1 MSRLLNAGFFR
12 LRRDRTFRITA
23 TVVILISLINIPNST
38 NSWQTRTAGGFV
50 VTMEEFFFN
59 LAPYAGMIFAV
70 FVSLFL
76 GTEYS
81 DGTIRNKLI
90 VGHTRRRIYLADFAV
105 CFAADLFLLALWILG
120 QIPLFFT
127 IGPMEMGMTGFA
139 AYLAVA
145 VCFTASLTA
154 IFVLI
159 NMLCTNKAVSVVL
172 SLAVWILL
180 ILAAS
185 GANDRLECPATTG
198 GMAYIDGEFV
208 MMEEE
213 PNPLYVAGFAR
224 LLLENFRDL
233 LPTGPAILMT
243 NAAIKNP
250 GREIALALLLTVLL
264 ILAGARLFQKK
275 NLR

>member
-12 LRRDRTFRITA
+12 LRRDKTFRITA
-23 TVVILISLINIPNST
+23 VVVILISLINIPNSI
-38 NSWQTRTAGGFV
+38 NSWQTRTASGFV
-50 VTMEEFFFN
+50 VTMEEFFFS
-59 LAPYAGMIFAV
+59 LAPYAGVIFAV

-76 GTEYS
+76 GTEHS

-90 VGHTRRRIYLADFAV
+90 VGHTRRHIYLANFTV
-105 CFAADLFLLALWILG
+105 CFTADLFLLALWILG

-159 NMLCTNKAVSVVL
+159 NMLFTNKAVSVVL

-185 GANDRLECPATTG
+185 GANDRLECPATIG

-213 PNPLYVAGFAR
+213 PNPLYVTGFVR

-243 NAAIKNP
+243 NAAIENP
-250 GREIALALLLTVLL
+250 GREMALSLLLTVLL
-264 ILAGARLFQKK
+264 IFAGVRLFQKK
-275 NLR
+275 DLR

>member
-12 LRRDRTFRITA
+12 LRRDKAFRIMA
-23 TVVILISLINIPNST
+23 VAVVLISLGTIPGET
-38 NSWQTRTAGGFV
+38 QSWQSQTTNGFA
-50 VTMEEFFFN
+50 VTMEEFFFS
-59 LAPYAGMIFAV
+59 LAPYAGLIFAV

-81 DGTIRNKLI
+81 DGTMRNKLS
-90 VGHTRRRIYLADFAV
+90 VGHMRRHIYLSNFAV
-105 CFAADLFLLALWILG
+105 CFAADLILLILWILC
-120 QIPLFFT
+120 QVPLFFT
-127 IGPMEMGMTGFA
+127 IGPMEMGWSGFL

-154 IFVLI
+154 LFVLI
-159 NMLCTNKAVSVVL
+159 NTLSTNKAVSVVL

-185 GANDRLECPATTG
+185 GANDRLDSPATTG
-198 GMAYIDGEFV
+198 GMAYIDGKFV

-224 LLLENFRDL
+224 LLLESFRDL

-243 NAAIKNP
+243 NADIENP
-250 GREIALALLLTVLL
+250 VREMLLSLLLAVLVSF
-264 ILAGARLFQKK
+264 AGIRLFQKK
-275 NLR
+275 DLR

>member
-1 MSRLLNAGFFR
+1 MTRLLNAGFFR
-12 LRRDRTFRITA
+12 LRRDRTFWITA
-23 TVVILISLINIPNST
+23 AVVILISLVNVPNST
-38 NSWQTRTAGGFV
+38 ESWQVQTAGSLA

-76 GTEYS
+76 GTEHS
-81 DGTIRNKLI
+81 DGTIRNKLV
-90 VGHTRRRIYLADFAV
+90 VGHTRRHIYLADFAV

-120 QIPLFFT
+120 QTPLFFT

-154 IFVLI
+154 VFVLI
-159 NMLCTNKAVSVVL
+159 NMLSTNKAVSVVL

-185 GANDRLECPATTG
+185 GANDRLDCPATIG

-208 MMEEE
+208 MMEEK

-224 LLLENFRDL
+224 LLLKSFLDL

-243 NAAIKNP
+243 NAAIENP
-250 GREIALALLLTVLL
+250 GREITLALLLTALL
-264 ILAGARLFQKK
+264 IFAGVRLFQKK